1 MTTSHLRYR
10 PEIDGLRA
18 VAVLSVVFF
27 HAKLGFSGGFV
38 GVDIFFVISG
48 YLITTL
54 VLRDLERGQFS
65 MVDFWERRAR
75 RIMPALAVL
84 VLAVLV
90 GSYFVL
96 LPEDLRMLGRSA
108 AAQAVFAANFFFYSR
123 AGDYFA
129 GAAEEM
135 PLLHMWSLAV
145 EEQFY
150 LVFPMLL
157 FLVFKLPALRSR
169 GRLILVF
176 GVIFILS
183 LIVGIFQTAMQPLA
197 AFYLLP
203 ARAWELL
210 AGSLL
215 AFVPF
220 HWNPAK
226 RLLRESFSYAG
237 LLLIGFAVFS
247 YSDEV
252 PFPGVAALLPCLGTV
267 LIIWANGAA
276 LAGPPEPVPLTT
288 LGRLL
293 ASRPVVFIGLISYSL
308 YLWHW
313 PVLVLTDYWMLE
325 KPWWSRVLLVLAS
338 FILAIFSWRFVE
350 TPFRKKQ
357 LCASRSAIFTLT
369 AATIAVVITC
379 GMFFV
384 RSRGL
389 PDRFSSEVLEAYR
402 VPGREKASY
411 DHKIADIK
419 NNRLVTFGIEDP
431 NAPIKLLIWGDSH
444 ARQAVPAFDNFAKKH
459 GFAGRV
465 IAHGASSPLFD
476 HTNASVKSMRGESDE
491 WADAVLEYV
500 KKNKIPD
507 VVLIARWERDI
518 ADSGPVEL
526 KKSLLNT
533 IEIFNQA
540 GVGVY
545 VMLQPPS
552 HDYSVPKLLAWGEL
566 MDTDIESELR
576 TPEEHY
582 KNQKVFYDMARE
594 DQDPMAFYLDPAKYF
609 LAPDGQ
615 HFIAEEEGSPLYSDT
630 SHITLSAAA
639 KYLGKMLEGEHFDP
653 MADNASEAA
662 GSKERK

>member
-1 MTTSHLRYR
+1 MTGHLRYR

-27 HAKLGFSGGFV
+27 HAKIGFSGGFV
-38 GVDIFFVISG
+38 GVDVFFVISG
-48 YLITTL
+48 YLISTL
-54 VLRDLERGQFS
+54 ILRDLEKGQFS
-65 MVDFWERRAR
+65 MIDFWERRAR
-75 RIMPALAVL
+75 RIMPALAAM
-84 VLAVLV
+84 VLAVLA

-108 AAQAVFAANFFFYSR
+108 AAQAVFGANFFFYSR

-135 PLLHMWSLAV
+135 PLLHTWSLAV

-150 LVFPMLL
+150 LVFPILL
-157 FLVFKLPALRSR
+157 FLVFLRPGLRSR
-169 GRLILVF
+169 SRLLLVF
-176 GVIFILS
+176 GIVFLFS
-183 LIVGIFQTAMQPLA
+183 LGVGVFQTAMQPLA

-215 AFVPF
+215 AFIPF

-226 RLLRESFSYAG
+226 RILRESFSYAG
-237 LLLIGFAVFS
+237 LLLIGFAVFT
-247 YSDEV
+247 YSEDV
-252 PFPGVAALLPCLGTV
+252 PFPGIAALLPCLGTV

-276 LAGPPEPVPLTT
+276 LAGPPESVPLTT

-293 ASRPVVFIGLISYSL
+293 AWRPIVFIGLISYSL

-313 PVLVLTDYWMLE
+313 PVLVLADYWMLE
-325 KPWWSRVLLVLAS
+325 KPWWTRVLLVMAS
-338 FILAIFSWRFVE
+338 FILAVFSWRFVE

-357 LCASRSAIFTLT
+357 WCASRSAIFTLT
-369 AATIAVVITC
+369 AATIAIAITC
-379 GMFFV
+379 GIFFV

-389 PDRFSSEVLEAYR
+389 PDRFSSEVLEASR
-402 VPGREKASY
+402 VPGRERAFY
-411 DHKIADIK
+411 DHKIEDIT
-419 NNRLVTFGIEDP
+419 NDRLVRFGAEDP

-444 ARQAVPAFDNFAKKH
+444 ARQAVPAFDNFAEKH

-476 HTNASVKSMRGESDE
+476 HTNPSVKSMRGDSDE
-491 WADAVLEYV
+491 WAEAVLEYV
-500 KKNKIPD
+500 KKNKISD
-507 VVLIARWERDI
+507 VVLIARWERDLKE
-518 ADSGPVEL
+518 SGPAEL

-533 IEIFNQA
+533 IEIFNRA
-540 GVGVY
+540 GTSVY

-552 HDYSVPKLLAWGEL
+552 HDRSVPKLLAWGKL
-566 MDTDIESELR
+566 MNEDIAPELR

-582 KNQKVFYDMARE
+582 RSHKLFYDMARE
-594 DQDPMAFYLDPAKYF
+594 NQDPMAFYLDPAKYF
-609 LAPDGQ
+609 LAPDGR
-615 HFIAEEEGSPLYSDT
+615 HFIVDEEGHPLYSDT
-630 SHITLSAAA
+630 SHITMSAAA
-639 KYLGKMLEGEHFDP
+639 KYLGRMLEGENFDP
-653 MADNASEAA
+653 LADNAAA
-662 GSKERK
+662 AAEKK